1 MPHWGVEFSARFE
14 SWWRGLDAPTQDAIA
29 RIIGLLEIEGPQL
42 GFPYSSALR
51 GSRVT
56 HLRELRVQAR
66 GRPLRV
72 LYAFDPRRTAI
83 LLVGGDK
90 AGDPRWYE
98 RSIAQAEALYRDHL
112 RDLMDGGETHG

>member
-1 MPHWGVEFSARFE
+1 MHRWDVEFSDRFE

-29 RIIGLLEIEGPQL
+29 RIIGLLEIEGPRL

-83 LLVGGDK
+83 LLVAGDK

-112 RDLMDGGETHG
+112 RDLVEGGEIDG